1 MLTPTLHTICNSSN
15 AGQTLLVITAEDLRA
30 FAMDIAREVKQQNE
44 PEYFTREELLRYL
57 NVSPRT
63 LWGYENDG
71 VITADKVGRQKRY
84 LKADIYEAVE
94 TGRLKPL
101 KRKKS

>member
-1 MLTPTLHTICNSSN
+1 MLTPTLHTICNSPN

-44 PEYFTREELLRYL
+44 PEYFTRDELLQYL

-63 LWGYENDG
+63 LWGYEDAG
-71 VITADKVGRQKRY
+71 VITAEMVGRQKRY
-84 LKADIYEAVE
+84 NKAAIYEAI
-94 TGRLKPL
+94 TLGKLKPL